1 MQQPERLDRER
12 MAHDRTNHPVAAI
25 LAVTKSVTVLDAH
38 IPPGDLTVPWP
49 DEIADADILTQHF
62 ATPAIVIARDPKDI
76 HARILELGERGERAK
91 TVARNHAL
99 PLEPEVEQVTIDDQR
114 RGFSGQA
121 TEKRD
126 ERPLDLGTRDAQV
139 RVRHYVAGGVEH
151 GSSYLCGAGFTKHC
165 ARGIFASPYPM
176 TPHSN
181 SGTAH
186 TVEFR
191 VRYAET
197 DQMQVVYHSNYL
209 IWCEIGRTEF
219 IRALGTP
226 YAELERQNV
235 TLAVVEASLRFH
247 SAARYDNLI
256 RVTTTI
262 RDVRSRTISFD
273 YVITNAETGER
284 FVTASTKLAS
294 LTRESRLTTLPESL
308 RKVLSDA
315 SS

>member
-1 MQQPERLDRER
+1 
-12 MAHDRTNHPVAAI
+12 
-25 LAVTKSVTVLDAH
+25 
-38 IPPGDLTVPWP
+38 
-49 DEIADADILTQHF
+49 
-62 ATPAIVIARDPKDI
+62 
-76 HARILELGERGERAK
+76 
-91 TVARNHAL
+91 
-99 PLEPEVEQVTIDDQR
+99 
-114 RGFSGQA
+114 
-121 TEKRD
+121 
-126 ERPLDLGTRDAQV
+126 
-139 RVRHYVAGGVEH
+139 
-151 GSSYLCGAGFTKHC
+151 
-165 ARGIFASPYPM
+165 M
-176 TPHSN
+176 TPQSN
-181 SGTAH
+181 PEKAH

-273 YVITNAETGER
+273 YLISNAETGER

-294 LTRESRLTTLPESL
+294 LTRDSRLTMLPESL